1 MKIIFDDRM
10 LNITWKSNGEDK
22 SFLVK
27 NVDDIKLDDTILNQ
41 IQIFTENT
49 IVKKLSSVISKTNLT
64 NNEILK
70 INELYFS

>member
-1 MKIIFDDRM
+1 M